1 MRKSPRS
8 LGIREV
14 RSSIDVS
21 PCQTFLSLFRS
32 GEQLIVVTESD
43 LQVWSNEIEEVES
56 RGNRVNFELE
66 SSETSAKNSIPIQ
79 RVWKQVW
86 NYK

>member
-1 MRKSPRS
+1 MKKSRLS
-8 LGIREV
+8 RGIHEV
-14 RSSIDVS
+14 
-21 PCQTFLSLFRS
+21 FLSNFSFDLKKFLSSHS

-43 LQVWSNEIEEVES
+43 LQVWSNEIEEIDS
-56 RGNRVNFELE
+56 RVNRVNFELE
-66 SSETSAKNSIPIQ
+66 SSETSAKMSIPIQ